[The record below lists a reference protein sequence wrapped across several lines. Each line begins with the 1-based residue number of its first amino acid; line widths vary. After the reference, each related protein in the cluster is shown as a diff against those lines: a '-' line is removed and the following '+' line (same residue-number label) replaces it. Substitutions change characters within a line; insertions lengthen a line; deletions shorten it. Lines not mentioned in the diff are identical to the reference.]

1 MHKRVSYQRNNAPD
15 SDMSNAGLLRMAA
28 LFALLL
34 LFALSGGHHIGG
46 PVGALVGALLVLLV
60 GAGIY
65 WWADA
70 LILRMAG
77 ARRLKSGELPWLGQR
92 VAELAHQAGLPS
104 PRIYLIDSSTPNAFA
119 TGRAPAQSSV
129 AVTTAITNLLTHDEL
144 AGVLAHELAHIRQG
158 HTAITTMTALLAGGL
173 AIFFCPRC
181 WPALPTSAQ
190 HSDTVK
196 RSGWLYMLLLAMM
209 TPFAALF
216 VQLGST
222 RGREYQA
229 DAQGAALLGD
239 PLLLASALEKI
250 EWAAREMPMHSNPGL
265 ASLYFVSPLPQ
276 HVGML
281 RFFNTHPSTANRVA
295 LLRTLARQG
304 WPDKPA
310 LPAAPGSARHNAL

>member
-1 MHKRVSYQRNNAPD
+1 
-15 SDMSNAGLLRMAA
+15 MSNTSLLRMAA
-28 LFALLL
+28 LLALLL
-34 LFALSGGHHIGG
+34 LLALSGGHHIGG
-46 PVGALVGALLVLLV
+46 PAGALLAVLLVLLV

-77 ARRLKSGELPWLGQR
+77 ARRLGPTELPWLWQR
-92 VAELAHQAGLPS
+92 VTELAHQAGLP
-104 PRIYLIDSSTPNAFA
+104 PPALYLIDSATPNAFA
-119 TGRAPAQSSV
+119 TGRTPARSSV
-129 AVTTAITNLLTHDEL
+129 AVTTSITHLLTHDEL
-144 AGVLAHELAHIRQG
+144 AGVLAHELSHIRQG
-158 HTAITTMTALLAGGL
+158 HTPITTVSALLAGGL
-173 AIFFCPRC
+173 SVLFCPRC
-181 WPALPTSAQ
+181 WPTLPARAQ
-190 HSDTVK
+190 PESE
-196 RSGWLYMLLLAMM
+196 RMSWLYTLLLGLL

-265 ASLYFVSPLPQ
+265 ASLYFVSPLPR
-276 HVGML
+276 HAGML

-310 LPAAPGSARHNAL
+310 LSARAGSTYHDTL